1 MEAKRY
7 LLNKPITIEVDG
19 ETEKGLALVVCRTAT
34 AGLHLFM
41 EAESLPK
48 PSTSFCA
55 EFELSLKRRLSIKP
69 DFDTSG
75 FPIRTHCSI
84 TRQYFSEL
92 LSRGILVPTGE
103 FTAIGDIEFP
113 IAHFVWAKCS
123 DNFKCSR
130 CEKLVSSSQVYFDES
145 DLGCFCLACEAILG
159 GDVEPE
165 FDFDTELKEIDE
177 LDF

>member
-19 ETEKGLALVVCRTAT
+19 EPESGFALVVCKTAT
-34 AGLHLFM
+34 AGFHLFM
-41 EAESLPK
+41 EANCTEGEPGLV
-48 PSTSFCA
+48 
-55 EFELSLKRRLSIKP
+55 LKRRLSIKP
-69 DFDTSG
+69 DFDTTG

-92 LSRGILVPTGE
+92 LSRGILVPSGE
-103 FTAIGDIEFP
+103 FSTIGDIEFP

-123 DNFKCSR
+123 DNFYCSR
-130 CEKLVSSSQVYFDES
+130 CEKLSSSSQVHFDED
-145 DLGCFCLACEAILG
+145 DLSCICLVCEAILG
-159 GDVEPE
+159 GDVEPD
-165 FDFDTELKEIDE
+165 FDFDTELEEIDK